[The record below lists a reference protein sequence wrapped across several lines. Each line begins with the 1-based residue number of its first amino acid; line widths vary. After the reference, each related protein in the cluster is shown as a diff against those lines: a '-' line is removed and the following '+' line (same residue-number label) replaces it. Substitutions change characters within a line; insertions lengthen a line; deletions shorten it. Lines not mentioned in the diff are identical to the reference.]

1 MAVEDIPKKY
11 GGKLDFE
18 FGKLPNLDPKIKQ
31 HLTIESTG
39 DADTFFVASPVR
51 WVNEEESG
59 EDGEM
64 TALSVGNLDGKQR
77 KDRVAVLHSLA
88 TRVATHSSNFQSQ
101 RTETTTLP
109 SRPAPLN
116 GQPAQ
121 QSGAKSN
128 GHVTPQGGAPLLS
141 HNPPQSQPVSNGHL
155 TPQSQTT
162 SIPPTAAADPSKASL
177 QDAPKPNRAP
187 LEHPIANGSPPES
200 KPQNISMPPL
210 PTDME
215 RTKTDFFTPPSD
227 PLEAKQLQ

>member
-11 GGKLDFE
+11 GGTLDFE

-39 DADTFFVASPVR
+39 DAATFFVASPVR

-59 EDGEM
+59 EDGEL

-77 KDRVAVLHSLA
+77 KDRVAVLHALA

-109 SRPAPLN
+109 SRPATSN
-116 GQPAQ
+116 NQPAQ
-121 QSGAKSN
+121 QNGSTSN
-128 GHVTPQGGAPLLS
+128 GHVTSKGGAPL
-141 HNPPQSQPVSNGHL
+141 QSQPVSNGHL
-155 TPQSQTT
+155 TPQSQPT
-162 SIPPTAAADPSKASL
+162 SIQPTAAADLSKASV
-177 QDAPKPNRAP
+177 QDAPKPHSAP
-187 LEHPIANGSPPES
+187 LEHPIANGSPAES
-200 KPQNISMPPL
+200 KPQNISMPPP

-227 PLEAKQLQ
+227 PVEAKQLQ